1 MTQIDDLLARVLS
14 TLATVYTKQAF
25 DGVAGQIRKAF
36 PSANQSGAI
45 NTGALHEMEEII
57 KKNPPTSLDI
67 QSNID
72 TLSRWFE
79 IPRDEFSYVTAD
91 KLETD
96 TMVRHVYL
104 EQVFT
109 SWLTELRYQISTGD
123 KMIGLGACPI
133 RPFSGGLVK
142 E

>member
-45 NTGALHEMEEII
+45 NTGELHEMEEII

-79 IPRDEFSYVTAD
+79 IPSRLLKKATQAAVMGEAPSGSAI
-91 KLETD
+91 
-96 TMVRHVYL
+96 
-104 EQVFT
+104 FT
-109 SWLTELRYQISTGD
+109 TSRSELT
-123 KMIGLGACPI
+123 
-133 RPFSGGLVK
+133 
-142 E
+142 